1 VISSSLMETFV
12 QSIVSGILTGSLYAM
27 IGVGLTV
34 IFGVM
39 RIINMAHGDMVMLGM
54 YGAFLS
60 ITFLKIDPF
69 ISIILWIPIAFFIG
83 VFIYRFLLKNIVP
96 AGELN
101 TLLYTAGLSLL
112 IANLVLFVAT
122 GDYRT
127 IKLKY
132 AIMPLRPFDIAV
144 PIPLAIAFGMAILIT
159 IALYWF
165 LVRTD
170 TGRAIRATSQE
181 PEAAALMGVNVD
193 RTAIITF
200 ALGTALACSA
210 GVLLAPSLYLY
221 PTVGEILVAKCFVIV
236 VLGGLG
242 SVPGAIAGGLL
253 LGVVESL
260 GAVYVSVPYK
270 DAIGF
275 VIFLLVL
282 LFRPSGLFGVGKS

>member
-1 VISSSLMETFV
+1 METFI
-12 QSIVSGILTGSLYAM
+12 QSMVSGLLTGSLYSM

-60 ITFLKIDPF
+60 VAFLKIDPF
-69 ISIILWIPIAFFIG
+69 VSILVWFPIAFLIG
-83 VFIYRFLLKNIVP
+83 AFIYRFLLKNIVP

-101 TLLYTAGLSLL
+101 TLLYTAGLSLF
-112 IANLVLFVAT
+112 IANLVLLVGT

-132 AIMPLRPFDIAV
+132 AIMPLRPFGIAV

-159 IALYWF
+159 IVLYWF

-181 PEAAALMGVNVD
+181 PEAASLMGVNVD
-193 RTAIITF
+193 RTAIVTF
-200 ALGTALACSA
+200 ALGTALAAGA

-275 VIFLLVL
+275 VMFLLVL

>member
-1 VISSSLMETFV
+1 VETFI

-54 YGAFLS
+54 YGSFWAFTL
-60 ITFLKIDPF
+60 LKIDPF
-69 ISIILWIPIAFFIG
+69 LSILIWFPAAFVLGFLT
-83 VFIYRFLLKNIVP
+83 YRFLLKKIVP

-101 TLLYTAGLSLL
+101 TLLYTAGLSLF
-112 IANLVLFVAT
+112 IANTALLIWT

-127 IKLKY
+127 IKLDY
-132 AIMPLRPFDIAV
+132 AVMPLRPLGIAV
-144 PIPLAIAFGMAILIT
+144 PIPLAIAFGMAIVIT
-159 IALYWF
+159 AALYWF
-165 LVRTD
+165 LVRTP

-181 PEAAALMGVNVD
+181 PEAAALMGVDVD
-193 RTAIITF
+193 RMAVITF
-200 ALGTALACSA
+200 ALGTALACGA

-242 SVPGAIAGGLL
+242 SVPGAIAGGVL
-253 LGVVESL
+253 LGLVESL

>member
-1 VISSSLMETFV
+1 METFI
-12 QSIVSGILTGSLYAM
+12 QSIVSGLLTGSLYAM
-27 IGVGLTV
+27 IGIGLTV

-39 RIINMAHGDMVMLGM
+39 RIINMAHGEMVMLGM
-54 YGAFLS
+54 YGAFIS
-60 ITFLKIDPF
+60 VTFLKIDPF
-69 ISIILWIPIAFFIG
+69 LSIIVWFPIAFLIG
-83 VFIYRFLLKNIVP
+83 ALIYRFLLKNIVP

-101 TLLYTAGLSLL
+101 TLLYTAGLSLF
-112 IANLVLFVAT
+112 IANFVLLVGT

-132 AIMPLRPFDIAV
+132 AVMPLRPFGIAV

-193 RTAIITF
+193 RTAVITF
-200 ALGTALACSA
+200 ALGTALACGA

>member
-1 VISSSLMETFV
+1 METFV
-12 QSIVSGILTGSLYAM
+12 QSIVSGLLTGSLYAM

-54 YGAFLS
+54 YGAFLAP
-60 ITFLKIDPF
+60 TFLRIDPF
-69 ISIILWIPIAFFIG
+69 LSIILWIPIAFLIG
-83 VFIYRFLLKNIVP
+83 VFIYPFLLKNFVP

-101 TLLYTAGLSLL
+101 TLLCTAGLSLF
-112 IANLVLFVAT
+112 IANLVLLIAT

-132 AIMPLRPFDIAV
+132 AIMPLRPFGIAL

-159 IALYWF
+159 VALYWF
-165 LVRTD
+165 LLRTD

-200 ALGTALACSA
+200 ALGTALACAA
-210 GVLLAPSLYLY
+210 GGLFAPPLFFFPS
-221 PTVGEILVAKCFVIV
+221 VGGVFVATCFVIV

>member
-1 VISSSLMETFV
+1 METFV

-54 YGAFLS
+54 YGSFLAL
-60 ITFLKIDPF
+60 TFLKIDPF
-69 ISIILWIPIAFFIG
+69 LSIIIWIPIAFLMG

-101 TLLYTAGLSLL
+101 TLLYTAGLSLF
-112 IANLVLFVAT
+112 IANLVLLTVT

-132 AIMPLRPFDIAV
+132 AIMPLRPFGIAV

-193 RTAIITF
+193 RMAIITF
-200 ALGTALACSA
+200 ALGTALACGA
-210 GVLLAPSLYLY
+210 GILLAPSLYLY

-253 LGVVESL
+253 LGVAESL
-260 GAVYVSVPYK
+260 GAVYVSVAYK
-270 DAIGF
+270 DAIGL
-275 VIFLLVL
+275 VMFLLVL

>member
-1 VISSSLMETFV
+1 METFV

-39 RIINMAHGDMVMLGM
+39 RIINMAHGDMVMFGM

-60 ITFLKIDPF
+60 VAFLKIDPF
-69 ISIILWIPIAFFIG
+69 LSILLWIPIAFFVG

-101 TLLYTAGLSLL
+101 TLLYTAGLSLF
-112 IANLVLFVAT
+112 IANFVLLVAT

-132 AIMPLRPFDIAV
+132 AIMPLRPFGIAV

-193 RTAIITF
+193 RMAVITF
-200 ALGTALACSA
+200 ALGTALACAA

-260 GAVYVSVPYK
+260 GAVYVSVAYK

>member
-1 VISSSLMETFV
+1 MGTFV

-54 YGAFLS
+54 YGSFLAL
-60 ITFLKIDPF
+60 TYLKIDPF
-69 ISIILWIPIAFFIG
+69 LSIIIWIPIAFLIG

-101 TLLYTAGLSLL
+101 TLLYTAGLSLF
-112 IANLVLFVAT
+112 IANLVLLTVT

-132 AIMPLRPFDIAV
+132 AIMPLRPFGIAV

-193 RTAIITF
+193 RMAIITF
-200 ALGTALACSA
+200 ALGTALACGA

-253 LGVVESL
+253 LGVAESL
-260 GAVYVSVPYK
+260 GAVYVSVAYK
-270 DAIGF
+270 DAIGL
-275 VIFLLVL
+275 VMFLLVL

>member
-1 VISSSLMETFV
+1 METFV

-54 YGAFLS
+54 YGSFLAL
-60 ITFLKIDPF
+60 TFLKIDPF
-69 ISIILWIPIAFFIG
+69 LSIIIWIPVAFLIG

-101 TLLYTAGLSLL
+101 TLLYTAGLSLF
-112 IANLVLFVAT
+112 IANLVLLIGT

-132 AIMPLRPFDIAV
+132 AIMPLRPFGVAV

-193 RTAIITF
+193 RMAIITF
-200 ALGTALACSA
+200 ALGTALACGA

-253 LGVVESL
+253 LGVAESL
-260 GAVYVSVPYK
+260 GAVYVSVAYK
-270 DAIGF
+270 DAIGL
-275 VIFLLVL
+275 VMFLLVL

>member
-1 VISSSLMETFV
+1 MDTFV
-12 QSIVSGILTGSLYAM
+12 QSIVSGLLTGSLYAM

-54 YGAFLS
+54 YGAFLAP
-60 ITFLKIDPF
+60 TFLRIDPF
-69 ISIILWIPIAFFIG
+69 LSIVIWIPIAFLLG

-101 TLLYTAGLSLL
+101 TLLYTAGLSLF
-112 IANLVLFVAT
+112 IANLVLFIGT

-132 AIMPLRPFDIAV
+132 AVMPLRPFGIAV

-159 IALYWF
+159 VALYWF

-193 RTAIITF
+193 RMAIITF
-200 ALGTALACSA
+200 ALGTALACGA

-270 DAIGF
+270 DGIGF

>member
-1 VISSSLMETFV
+1 MVN
-12 QSIVSGILTGSLYAM
+12 GILTGSLYAM
-27 IGVGLTV
+27 IGIGLTI

-54 YGAFLS
+54 YGAFWAHAAWKFDPFLS
-60 ITFLKIDPF
+60 ILIWVPGAF
-69 ISIILWIPIAFFIG
+69 ILG
-83 VFIYRFLLKNIVP
+83 VFIYRFLLRKIVP
-96 AGELN
+96 GGELN
-101 TLLYTAGLSLL
+101 TLLYTAGLSLF
-112 IANLVLFVAT
+112 IANLALLIWT

-127 IKLKY
+127 IKLPY
-132 AIMPLRPFDIAV
+132 AIMPLRPLGIAV
-144 PIPLAIAFGMAILIT
+144 PIPLAIAFGMAILVT
-159 IALYWF
+159 AALYW
-165 LVRTD
+165 LLMCTD

-181 PEAAALMGVNVD
+181 PEASALMGVDVD
-193 RTAIITF
+193 RITIVTF
-200 ALGTALACSA
+200 ALGTALACGA

-242 SVPGAIAGGLL
+242 SIPGAIAGGVL

-270 DAIGF
+270 DGIGF

>member
-1 VISSSLMETFV
+1 METFV
-12 QSIVSGILTGSLYAM
+12 QSLVSGILTGSLYAM

-54 YGAFLS
+54 YGSFWVLTLWKVDPFVSIVVLVPAAFLV
-60 ITFLKIDPF
+60 
-69 ISIILWIPIAFFIG
+69 G
-83 VFIYRFLLKNIVP
+83 VFVYRFLLKKIVP
-96 AGELN
+96 SGELN
-101 TLLYTAGLSLL
+101 TLLYTAGLSLF
-112 IANLVLFVAT
+112 IANLALLVWT

-132 AIMPLRPFDIAV
+132 AIMPLRPFGIAV
-144 PIPLAIAFGMAILIT
+144 PIPLAIAFGMAIIIT
-159 IALYWF
+159 AALYWF

-193 RTAIITF
+193 RMAVVTF
-200 ALGTALACSA
+200 GLGTALACGA

-242 SVPGAIAGGLL
+242 SVPGAIAGGIL
-253 LGVVESL
+253 LGLVESL

>member
-1 VISSSLMETFV
+1 M
-12 QSIVSGILTGSLYAM
+12 VSGILTGSLYAM

-54 YGAFLS
+54 YSSFWAL
-60 ITFLKIDPF
+60 TLWKVDPF
-69 ISIILWIPIAFFIG
+69 VSIILWVPAAFLVG
-83 VFIYRFLLKNIVP
+83 MLAYRFLLKKIVP

-112 IANLVLFVAT
+112 VSNLALFIWT

-127 IKLKY
+127 IKLDY
-132 AIMPLRPFDIAV
+132 AVMPLRPFGIAV

-159 IALYWF
+159 VALYWF

-181 PEAAALMGVNVD
+181 PVAAALMGVNAAQMEMV
-193 RTAIITF
+193 TF
-200 ALGTALACSA
+200 GLGTALACGA

-242 SVPGAIAGGLL
+242 SVQGAIAGGLL

>member
-1 VISSSLMETFV
+1 METFI
-12 QSIVSGILTGSLYAM
+12 QSIVSGLLTGSLYAM

-39 RIINMAHGDMVMLGM
+39 RIINMAHGEMVMLGM

-60 ITFLKIDPF
+60 VAFLKIDPF
-69 ISIILWIPIAFFIG
+69 LSIIVWFPIAFLLG
-83 VFIYRFLLKNIVP
+83 ALIYRFLLKNIVP

-101 TLLYTAGLSLL
+101 TLLYTAGLSLF
-112 IANLVLFVAT
+112 IANLVLLIGT

-132 AIMPLRPFDIAV
+132 AVMPLRPFGIAV

-165 LVRTD
+165 LIRTD

-181 PEAAALMGVNVD
+181 PEAASLMGVNVD
-193 RTAIITF
+193 RTAITTF
-200 ALGTALACSA
+200 ALGTALACGA

>member
-1 VISSSLMETFV
+1 METLV
-12 QSIVSGILTGSLYAM
+12 QSLVSGVLTGSLYAM

-54 YGAFLS
+54 YGSFWVLTLWKVDPFVSIVVLVPAAFL
-60 ITFLKIDPF
+60 
-69 ISIILWIPIAFFIG
+69 IG
-83 VFIYRFLLKNIVP
+83 VFIYRFLLKKIVP
-96 AGELN
+96 SGELN
-101 TLLYTAGLSLL
+101 TLLYTAGLSLF
-112 IANLVLFVAT
+112 IANLALLVWT

-132 AIMPLRPFDIAV
+132 AIMPLRPFGIAV
-144 PIPLAIAFGMAILIT
+144 PIPLAIAFGMAIIIT
-159 IALYWF
+159 AALYWF

-193 RTAIITF
+193 RMAVVTF
-200 ALGTALACSA
+200 GLGTALACGA

-242 SVPGAIAGGLL
+242 SVPGAIAGGIL
-253 LGVVESL
+253 LGLVESL

>member
-1 VISSSLMETFV
+1 METLI
-12 QSIVSGILTGSLYAM
+12 QSIVSGLLTGSLYAM

-39 RIINMAHGDMVMLGM
+39 RIINMSHGDMVMLGM

-60 ITFLKIDPF
+60 VAFLKIDPF
-69 ISIILWIPIAFFIG
+69 LSIILWIPIAFFIG

-101 TLLYTAGLSLL
+101 TLLYTAGLSLF
-112 IANLVLFVAT
+112 IANLVLLMAT
-122 GDYRT
+122 GNYRT

-132 AIMPLRPFDIAV
+132 AIMPLRPFGIAV
-144 PIPLAIAFGMAILIT
+144 PIPLAVAFGMAILIT
-159 IALYWF
+159 VALYWF

-170 TGRAIRATSQE
+170 TGRSIRATSQE

-193 RTAIITF
+193 RAAIITF
-200 ALGTALACSA
+200 ALGTALACGA

-260 GAVYVSVPYK
+260 GAVYVSVSYK

>member
-1 VISSSLMETFV
+1 METFV
-12 QSIVSGILTGSLYAM
+12 QSIVSGLLTGSLYAM

-54 YGAFLS
+54 YGSFLAL
-60 ITFLKIDPF
+60 TFLKIDPF
-69 ISIILWIPIAFFIG
+69 LSIIIWIPIAFLIG

-101 TLLYTAGLSLL
+101 TLLYTAGLSLF
-112 IANLVLFVAT
+112 IANLVLLTVT

-132 AIMPLRPFDIAV
+132 AIMPLRPFGIAV

-193 RTAIITF
+193 RMAIITF
-200 ALGTALACSA
+200 ALGTALACGA
-210 GVLLAPSLYLY
+210 GILLAPSLYLY

-253 LGVVESL
+253 LGVAESL
-260 GAVYVSVPYK
+260 GAVYVSVAYK
-270 DAIGF
+270 DAIGL
-275 VIFLLVL
+275 VMFLLVL

>member
-1 VISSSLMETFV
+1 M
-12 QSIVSGILTGSLYAM
+12 VSGILTGSLYAM

-54 YGAFLS
+54 YGAFWAL
-60 ITFLKIDPF
+60 TLWKIDPF
-69 ISIILWIPIAFFIG
+69 LSIVIWVPCAFVAG
-83 VFIYRFLLKNIVP
+83 YLAYKFLLRKIVP

-101 TLLYTAGLSLL
+101 TLLYTAGLSLFV
-112 IANLVLFVAT
+112 ANLALLAFT

-127 IKLKY
+127 IKLDY
-132 AIMPLRPFDIAV
+132 AVMPLRPFGIAI
-144 PIPLAIAFGMAILIT
+144 PIPLAIAFGMAIAIT
-159 IALYWF
+159 ALLYWV
-165 LVRTD
+165 LMRTD
-170 TGRAIRATSQE
+170 TGRAIRATSQQ
-181 PEAAALMGVNVD
+181 PEAAALMGVNA
-193 RTAIITF
+193 TQMEMITF
-200 ALGTALACSA
+200 GLGTALACGA
-210 GVLLAPSLYLY
+210 GVLLVPSLYLY

-242 SVPGAIAGGLL
+242 SVPGAIAGGVL

>member
-1 VISSSLMETFV
+1 METFV
-12 QSIVSGILTGSLYAM
+12 QSVVSGILTGSLYAM
-27 IGVGLTV
+27 IGIGLTI

-54 YGAFLS
+54 FGSFWAL
-60 ITFLKIDPF
+60 TLWKIDPF
-69 ISIILWIPIAFFIG
+69 LSIIIWVPAAFVAG
-83 VFIYRFLLKNIVP
+83 MLAYRFLLKKIVP

-101 TLLYTAGLSLL
+101 TLLYTAGLSLFV
-112 IANLVLFVAT
+112 ANLALFAWT
-122 GDYRT
+122 GDYKT
-127 IKLKY
+127 IKLDY
-132 AIMPLRPFDIAV
+132 AVMPLRPFGIAV
-144 PIPLAIAFGMAILIT
+144 PIPLAIAFGMAIIIT

-165 LVRTD
+165 MMKTD

-181 PEAAALMGVNVD
+181 PEAAALMGVNA
-193 RTAIITF
+193 RQMEMITF
-200 ALGTALACSA
+200 GLGTALACGA

-242 SVPGAIAGGLL
+242 SVPGAIAGGLV
-253 LGVVESL
+253 LGLVESL
-260 GAVYVSVPYK
+260 GAVYISVAYK

-282 LFRPSGLFGVGKS
+282 LFRPSGIFGVGKS

>member
-1 VISSSLMETFV
+1 METFV

-39 RIINMAHGDMVMLGM
+39 RIINMAHGDMVMFGM

-60 ITFLKIDPF
+60 IAFLKIDPF
-69 ISIILWIPIAFFIG
+69 LSIVIWIPLAFFVG
-83 VFIYRFLLKNIVP
+83 VFIYRFFLKNIVP

-101 TLLYTAGLSLL
+101 TLLYTAGLSLF
-112 IANLVLFVAT
+112 IANFVLLIAT

-132 AIMPLRPFDIAV
+132 AIMPLRPFGIAV

-193 RTAIITF
+193 RMSIITF
-200 ALGTALACSA
+200 ALGTALACGA

>member
-1 VISSSLMETFV
+1 METFV

-39 RIINMAHGDMVMLGM
+39 RIINMAHGDMVMFGM

-69 ISIILWIPIAFFIG
+69 LSIVIWIPLAFFVG

-101 TLLYTAGLSLL
+101 TLLYTAGLSLF
-112 IANLVLFVAT
+112 IANFVLLVAT

-132 AIMPLRPFDIAV
+132 AIMPLRPFGIAV

-159 IALYWF
+159 IGLYWF

-193 RTAIITF
+193 RMAIITF
-200 ALGTALACSA
+200 ALGTALACGA

>member
-1 VISSSLMETFV
+1 METFI

-54 YGAFLS
+54 YGSFWAFTL
-60 ITFLKIDPF
+60 LKIDPF
-69 ISIILWIPIAFFIG
+69 LSILIWFPAAFVLGFLT
-83 VFIYRFLLKNIVP
+83 YRFLLKKIVP

-101 TLLYTAGLSLL
+101 TLLYTAGLSLF
-112 IANLVLFVAT
+112 IANTALLIWT

-127 IKLKY
+127 IKLDY
-132 AIMPLRPFDIAV
+132 AVMPLRPLGIAV
-144 PIPLAIAFGMAILIT
+144 PIPLAIAFGMAIVIT
-159 IALYWF
+159 AALYWF
-165 LVRTD
+165 LVRTP

-181 PEAAALMGVNVD
+181 PEAAALMGVDVD
-193 RTAIITF
+193 RMAVITF
-200 ALGTALACSA
+200 ALGTALACGA

-242 SVPGAIAGGLL
+242 SVPGAIAGGVL
-253 LGVVESL
+253 LGLVESL

>member
-1 VISSSLMETFV
+1 METLV
-12 QSIVSGILTGSLYAM
+12 QSLVTGILTGSLYAM
-27 IGVGLTV
+27 IGIGLTV

-39 RIINMAHGDMVMLGM
+39 RIINMAHGEMVMLGM
-54 YGAFLS
+54 YGSFWAFVLW
-60 ITFLKIDPF
+60 KIDPF
-69 ISIILWIPIAFFIG
+69 ISIVIWLPASFVLG
-83 VFIYRFLLKNIVP
+83 LLIYRYLLRRIVP

-101 TLLYTAGLSLL
+101 TLLYTAGLSLF
-112 IANLVLFVAT
+112 IANLALFMWT

-127 IKLKY
+127 IKLDY
-132 AIMPLRPFDIAV
+132 AMEPLRPLGIAV
-144 PIPLAIAFGMAILIT
+144 PIPLAISFGMAILIT

-165 LVRTD
+165 LVKTD
-170 TGRAIRATSQE
+170 TGRAIRATSQQ
-181 PEAAALMGVNVD
+181 PEAAALMGVNP
-193 RTAIITF
+193 AKMEMLTF
-200 ALGTALACSA
+200 GLGMALACGA

-242 SVPGAIAGGLL
+242 SVPGAIAGGLV
-253 LGVVESL
+253 LGIVESL

-282 LFRPSGLFGVGKS
+282 LFRPSGIFGVGKS